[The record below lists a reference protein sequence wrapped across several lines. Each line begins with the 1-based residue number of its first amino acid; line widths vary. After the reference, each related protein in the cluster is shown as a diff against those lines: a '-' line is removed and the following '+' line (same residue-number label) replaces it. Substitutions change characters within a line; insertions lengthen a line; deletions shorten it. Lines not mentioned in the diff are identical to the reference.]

1 MTTPNKNHLGKR
13 VQWKSSTAEGY
24 GTLMAVDCDESS
36 SPHLVQRED
45 DDDKGWIL
53 ETYYDDS
60 SCQEARRQGVKDS
73 TPNLYWVSSYELIE
87 DTMKAGDILTNGAYY
102 MKVWEVLGEVVFT
115 TQVDASKASA
125 EEDMAVYAR
134 SKKRLEEQGWYVY
147 QEPTDEA
154 DEMIAKLTK
163 LGRIKEGKIVC

>member
-13 VQWKSSTAEGY
+13 VQWKRGDEEGY
-24 GTLMAVDCDESS
+24 GTLIAVNCDDSAN
-36 SPHLVQRED
+36 PHLVQREGGG
-45 DDDKGWIL
+45 GWVL
-53 ETYYDDS
+53 KTYFNYS
-60 SCQEARRQGVKDS
+60 FHKEARRQGVTDG
-73 TPNLYWVSSYELIE
+73 TPNLYWVDSYELIE

-115 TQVDASKASA
+115 TQVDASKAST

-147 QEPTDEA
+147 QEPTDDA

-163 LGRIKEGKIVC
+163 LGRIKEGKIIS